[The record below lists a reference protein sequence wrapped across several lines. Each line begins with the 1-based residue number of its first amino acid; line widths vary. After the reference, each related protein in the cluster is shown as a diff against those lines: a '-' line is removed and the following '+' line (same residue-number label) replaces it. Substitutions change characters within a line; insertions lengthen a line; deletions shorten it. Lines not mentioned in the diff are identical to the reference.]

1 MCGFTGIINLD
12 KGPLPPQ
19 SILQKMNRTLSH
31 RGPDDEGYYFG
42 EYAALGHRRLSIID
56 LAGGH
61 QPLFNEDS
69 SLAIVFNGEIYNF
82 PILRKGLEDSGRHKF
97 STNSDTEVILHL
109 YEEEGEK
116 CLHRL
121 NGMFSFAIWDARKE
135 RLFCARDRMGQKP
148 LYYAVFN
155 NFLLFGSELK
165 ALLPF
170 PNLSRSISI
179 KSLNQYLAF
188 EYVPA
193 PYTIFENI
201 YKLEP
206 GHFFIVDLKS
216 DPATR
221 RKIQPLPYWD
231 ICFEKQER
239 SFDETRNLFLDT
251 FRKAVERRLISDVP
265 LGVFLSGGIDSSS
278 VVAMMADLMPPKDI
292 KTFCIAFEEKSFD
305 ESRYARKVAEYFG
318 TDHREEILPPSR
330 LLEILPRVCAFLD
343 EPMADPSIIPTYL
356 LSEFTRKHV
365 TVALAGDGGDEL
377 FAGYDPFLAHYPAG
391 IVGHIPRPFLNLLK
405 GLVHLLPVSSRNIS
419 LDFRLKQFL
428 SGISY
433 PPAIRHFAWLGS
445 FTPEEQK
452 MLLQPAV
459 QSSISL
465 DDAYDI
471 VSCYL
476 KRMKIHDRL
485 DDIIYLYCKL
495 YLQDDILVKVDRA
508 SMACSLEARA
518 PFLDY
523 TVVELV
529 SSIPNRWKLKGF
541 TTKYLLKKA
550 MEPYLPRD
558 IIYRR
563 KKGFGIPIAAWFKGP
578 LKDVLTDL
586 LNPRR
591 LESQGLFQSR
601 YVQKLIEEHLAGKI
615 DHRKRLWTLFI
626 FQNWYDRYMM

>member
-19 SILQKMNRTLSH
+19 TILQNMNRSLSH

-42 EYAALGHRRLSIID
+42 EYVALGHRRLSIID

-69 SLAIVFNGEIYNF
+69 SIMIVFNGEIYNF
-82 PILRKGLEDSGRHKF
+82 PILRQRLKASGRHKLA
-97 STNSDTEVILHL
+97 TNSDTEIILHL

-116 CLHRL
+116 CLHHL
-121 NGMFSFAIWDARKE
+121 NGMFSFAIWDSRQE

-148 LYYAVFN
+148 LYYSVFH
-155 NFLLFGSELK
+155 NFLIFGSELK

-170 PNLSRSISI
+170 PNFPRSISL

-188 EYVPA
+188 EYIPA
-193 PYTIFENI
+193 PFTIFENV

-206 GHFFIVDLKS
+206 GHFFVVDLKKN
-216 DPATR
+216 PTTR
-221 RKIQPLPYWD
+221 REISSQSYWD
-231 ICFEKQER
+231 ICFEKNDL
-239 SFDETRNLFLDT
+239 SFKETQNLFLDT

-278 VVAMMADLMPPKDI
+278 VVAMMADLMPAKDI
-292 KTFCIAFEEKSFD
+292 KSFCIAFEEKSFD
-305 ESRYARKVAEYFG
+305 ESHYSRKVAQHFG
-318 TDHREEILPPSR
+318 TDHREEILPPSK

-356 LSEFTRKHV
+356 LSEFTRRHV

-391 IVGHIPRPFLNLLK
+391 VVAHIPRPFLNLLK
-405 GLVHLLPVSSRNIS
+405 QIVRLVPVSTKNIS
-419 LDFRLKQFL
+419 LDFKLKQFL
-428 SGISY
+428 SGISF
-433 PPAIRHFAWLGS
+433 PSTIRHFAWLGS

-452 MLLQPAV
+452 MLLQPQFLA
-459 QSSISL
+459 SISL
-465 DDAYDI
+465 DDTYDM
-471 VSCYL
+471 VSYYL

-508 SMACSLEARA
+508 SMACSLETRA

-523 TVVELV
+523 TVVDLV

-541 TTKYLLKKA
+541 TTKYLLKKS
-550 MEPYLPRD
+550 MESYLPRD

-578 LKDVLTDL
+578 LKESLTGL

-591 LESQGLFQSR
+591 LESQGLFQSG
-601 YVQKLIEEHLAGKI
+601 YIQKLIEEHLTGKI

-626 FQNWYDRYMM
+626 FQNWYDRYMG